1 MTTSLSP
8 EQLQRVCTALSSPA
22 LIRLI
27 TEIDDNGPIPSR
39 GLART
44 LPDLTP
50 HQIRHANEQAH
61 ALGLVRARPGASL
74 GLAESG
80 VDLAEVYDATARW
93 ARRHEYP
100 AMAGDFT
107 GRIRHTL
114 ALLAEPPVFAAL
126 AAAQAP
132 SHLAAAGRLST
143 AEAAAELVQPWNV
156 LAQWLNANPQA
167 AQLAEGE
174 LAA

>member
-8 EQLQRVCTALSSPA
+8 EQLQPVCTALSSAA

-27 TEIDDNGPIPSR
+27 SEIDDNGSIPSR

-44 LPDLTP
+44 LSDLTP
-50 HQIRHANEQAH
+50 HQIRHATEQAH
-61 ALGLVRARPGASL
+61 ALGLVHARRGASL
-74 GLAESG
+74 GLTESG
-80 VDLAEVYDATARW
+80 ADLADVYDATARW

-100 AMAGDFT
+100 ARSGDFT

-114 ALLAEPPVFAAL
+114 ALLAEPQVFAAL

-143 AEAAAELVQPWNV
+143 AKAAAELVQPWNA
-156 LAQWLNANPQA
+156 LAQWLDANPQA
-167 AQLAEGE
+167 VEIAEGE

>member
-8 EQLQRVCTALSSPA
+8 EQLQRVCTALSSA
-22 LIRLI
+22 GLIRLI

-44 LPDLTP
+44 LSDLTP
-50 HQIRHANEQAH
+50 HRIRHATEQAH
-61 ALGLVRARPGASL
+61 ALGLVHARPGASL
-74 GLAESG
+74 GLTESG

-100 AMAGDFT
+100 ARAGDFT
-107 GRIRHTL
+107 GRIRNTL
-114 ALLAEPPVFAAL
+114 SLLAEPAVFAAL

-132 SHLAAAGRLST
+132 SHLAAAGRLPT
-143 AEAAAELVQPWNV
+143 AEAAAELVQPWN
-156 LAQWLNANPQA
+156 LLTQGIHAHPQA
-167 AQLAEGE
+167 DQLADGE